1 MQRPFAVQES
11 TLDWEH
17 WPDELVAKRGAI
29 SWRTLVS
36 GDRTPSAA
44 LTVGVARLAP
54 GETLEA
60 HRHEQAEVY
69 VGTAGEGTVTIEGE
83 AFAVAEGTALFI
95 PGNALHACENT
106 GAEELRFVYVLAADS
121 FADVDY
127 RF

>member
-1 MQRPFAVQES
+1 MQRPFAVPES
-11 TLDWEH
+11 TLDWER
-17 WPDELVAKRGAI
+17 WPDELVAERGAI
-29 SWRTLVS
+29 CWRTLVS
-36 GDRTPSAA
+36 ADRTPSEA
-44 LTVGVARLAP
+44 LTVGLARLAP
-54 GETLEA
+54 GERLEA

-83 AFAVAEGTALFI
+83 PFTVAQGTAVFI

-106 GAEELRFVYVLAADS
+106 GTEELRFVYVFAADS